1 MKVKGGDKRKTKER
15 RCNLG
20 GVGESV
26 KIVVNGC
33 NYSFYSSNSI
43 YQYNYWYKKPTRNEK
58 E

>member
-1 MKVKGGDKRKTKER
+1 MKGGDKRKTKER

-20 GVGESV
+20 GVGEFF

-33 NYSFYSSNSI
+33 NYSFYSSTGI
-43 YQYNYWYKKPTRNEK
+43 YQCNYWYKKPTRNEK